1 MTCVAGRVCE
11 RVVDVAV
18 TMRDVAQHAGVST
31 RTVSNVVNDFPYVSD
46 DMRAKVQAALDELDY
61 KPNLMARGLKQGR
74 TGIITLLLPQIAVP
88 YFGEIAHEVV
98 EYASRLGCT
107 VMIDETG
114 GRSDRELDLLQV
126 AARSGWVDGVLMSS
140 QGLRGP
146 ALAHLPVDIPV
157 VLLGERTAK
166 TTLDHVGIDN
176 IGAAAAA
183 VRHLLATGCRRIA
196 AIGGN
201 PSLSDMTSRLR
212 FKGYRAALR
221 VAGIPNDDDLYV
233 HTATYKRIGA
243 APAIR
248 QLLHLADPP
257 DGLFCFSDELAAGAL
272 RELHDQGIRVPEEMK
287 VVGFDDIDE
296 ARFSIPTITSI
307 CPDKADIAKM
317 ALTMLL
323 ERVRG
328 STAKP
333 RDIRVGYELIIR
345 ESSIGAQRA
354 E

>member
-1 MTCVAGRVCE
+1 
-11 RVVDVAV
+11 
-18 TMRDVAQHAGVST
+18 
-31 RTVSNVVNDFPYVSD
+31 
-46 DMRAKVQAALDELDY
+46 
-61 KPNLMARGLKQGR
+61 
-74 TGIITLLLPQIAVP
+74 
-88 YFGEIAHEVV
+88 
-98 EYASRLGCT
+98 
-107 VMIDETG
+107 
-114 GRSDRELDLLQV
+114 
-126 AARSGWVDGVLMSS
+126 SGWVDGVLMRS

-146 ALAHLPVDIPV
+146 AIARLPVDIHV
-157 VLLGERTAK
+157 VMMGERTAK
-166 TTLDHVGIDN
+166 TTLDHVGIDTV
-176 IGAAAAA
+176 GAAAAA

-196 AIGGN
+196 AVGGN
-201 PSLSDMTSRLR
+201 PSLSDMTYRLR

-233 HTATYKRIGA
+233 HTATYKRLGA

-307 CPDKADIAKM
+307 CPDKADIAKA

-345 ESSIGAQRA
+345 ESSIGTQRA
-354 E
+354 DSLTAQVGMPGPTT